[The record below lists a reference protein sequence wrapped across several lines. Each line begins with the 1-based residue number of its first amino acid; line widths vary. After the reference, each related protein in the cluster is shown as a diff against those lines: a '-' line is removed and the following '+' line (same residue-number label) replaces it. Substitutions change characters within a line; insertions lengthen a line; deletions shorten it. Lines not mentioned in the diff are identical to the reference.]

1 MRISDW
7 SSDVCSSDLAGRDV
21 EPGHLPS
28 LFGHPERVAALAAA
42 EVECRAWGEFL
53 YDVRDGGVHPP
64 RPDPILA
71 ALGVAGLPLRC
82 RGCMFF
88 GPATEHATSSQGEV
102 TRPAHT

>member
-71 ALGVAGLPLRC
+71 ALGVAGLTLRC
-82 RGCMFF
+82 RRSEERRVGNEYVSTCRSRWS
-88 GPATEHATSSQGEV
+88 PNT
-102 TRPAHT
+102 